1 AGRAALRRAQEA
13 WARGPFHPL
22 SRREPRD
29 VTLRQATPPAGAVP
43 AHSRLVRCLPEQGEY
58 RHFKEGGVTRTFD
71 PRRCHPVDW
80 LLLLTV
86 LLVPLGC
93 SFSASSNSLSD
104 SFASSSKS
112 SKSSSDSS
120 ASSASSSPG
129 DSAYYD
135 NVRSTTEAYAKSGG
149 PFDAYRLVDTFKSR
163 LTPPGSPNSADKQS
177 AIQKGYD
184 SKK

>member
-1 AGRAALRRAQEA
+1 M
-13 WARGPFHPL
+13 
-22 SRREPRD
+22 
-29 VTLRQATPPAGAVP
+29 
-43 AHSRLVRCLPEQGEY
+43 
-58 RHFKEGGVTRTFD
+58 TRTFD
-71 PRRCHPVDW
+71 SRRWHRVGW
-80 LLLLTV
+80 LLLQTV